1 MLDWVCNSTSSMNSR
16 RIWIIIAALMFTKLP
31 VCNTYVFLGWVRN
44 TTSSM
49 RYHAEKA
56 TPQYWF
62 EINVTFLSFSV
73 EFATL
78 RRPWAFPIW
87 MIITVHAL
95 HHNRVLSNCQNL
107 SEARDPDNRDT
118 DSLLSCFV
126 PESIDTRNPNGHGL
140 APSTHLLGKSYIWIL
155 IRVHLN
161 NLEAIRILC
170 NNSQLHV

>member
-16 RIWIIIAALMFTKLP
+16 RIWIIITALMFTKLP

-95 HHNRVLSNCQNL
+95 HHSNAR
-107 SEARDPDNRDT
+107 SEARDPDNRYI

-126 PESIDTRNPNGHGL
+126 AESTATRNPHGHGL
-140 APSTHLLGKSYIWIL
+140 VPSTHLLGKSYIWIV
-155 IRVHLN
+155 IRVYLSR
-161 NLEAIRILC
+161 LDPIRVLC
-170 NNSQLHV
+170 NSSQLHV